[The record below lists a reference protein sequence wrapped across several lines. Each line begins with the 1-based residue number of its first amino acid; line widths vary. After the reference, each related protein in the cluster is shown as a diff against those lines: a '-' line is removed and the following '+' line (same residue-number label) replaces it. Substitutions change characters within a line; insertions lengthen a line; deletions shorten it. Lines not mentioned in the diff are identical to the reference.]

1 MSGDHSPDSDEALG
15 ARLRAELPRYSAP
28 AHLHAAIAEGAA
40 PARPRAA
47 WLAPV
52 LAAAA
57 TALALGLAFLPLLP
71 RIVPADPTERL
82 VRSVVAEHTRALMWG
97 ARHPEVIPTA
107 LPWLTQES
115 GIGLRQVFVGD
126 DRLVFAGAEPVYLEG
141 HRGIALHYR
150 DGDGHLLTYTV
161 LPIPG
166 LPVPDRKRVQIEQGT
181 NRWRPALMHDSGFS
195 AWVWRQGELA
205 CFLVSDMVSETD
217 VERFKDYFVRVRV
230 STEPVPAN

>member
-15 ARLRAELPRYSAP
+15 TRLREELPRYTAS
-28 AHLHAAIAEGAA
+28 AHLRAAIAEGAA
-40 PARPRAA
+40 PPRRRAA

-52 LAAAA
+52 LAAAG
-57 TALALGLAFLPLLP
+57 TALVLGLVFLPLLP
-71 RIVPADPTERL
+71 RLVPADPTERL

-126 DRLVFAGAEPVYLEG
+126 DRLVFVGAEPVYLEG
-141 HRGIALHYR
+141 HRGMALHYR
-150 DGDGHLLTYTV
+150 DGDGHLLTYVV
-161 LPIPG
+161 LPVPG
-166 LPVPDRKRVQIEQGT
+166 LPVPDRLRVQIEQGT
-181 NRWRPALMHDSGFS
+181 KRWRPALMHDSGFS

-230 STEPVPAN
+230 STDPVPAN